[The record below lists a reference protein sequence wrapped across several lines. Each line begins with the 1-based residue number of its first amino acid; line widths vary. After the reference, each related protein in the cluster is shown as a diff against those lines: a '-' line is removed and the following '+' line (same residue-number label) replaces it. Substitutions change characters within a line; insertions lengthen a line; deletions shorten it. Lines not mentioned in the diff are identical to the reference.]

1 MNYPKLMY
9 YPNQIE
15 ANGNIYQINTDY
27 RVALSCFRAIYDD
40 EINDT
45 ERALAVITLLLGKNV
60 YPDDYEQCLEKCA
73 VFLRCGKTQNDNIEE
88 ADMDYLQD
96 EKITKTSIRQCY
108 HLNLNNVEHLHW
120 YEYNELIEGLT
131 EESLLNKIRELRTYD
146 LSDEKDEKRKNKI
159 EKAKQ
164 QVVLHHKKQKLTEEQ
179 VKSIDKFLEL
189 TGIERK

>member
-1 MNYPKLMY
+1 MNYPSKME
-9 YPNQIE
+9 I
-15 ANGNIYQINTDY
+15 NGKIYSINTDY
-27 RVALSCFRAIYDD
+27 RVALSCFRAINDT

-45 ERALAVITLLLGKNV
+45 ERALAIITLLLGKNV
-60 YPDDYEQCLEKCA
+60 DMKDYEQCLQKCA
-73 VFLRCGKTQNDNIEE
+73 VFLRCGKLKNDSPDE

-96 EKITKTSIRQCY
+96 EERIRTSIRQCY
-108 HLNLNNVEHLHW
+108 HLNLNEVNYLHW

-146 LSDEKDEKRKNKI
+146 LSDEKDEKRKNRI

-164 QVVLHHKKQKLTEEQ
+164 QVALHHEKQKLTEEQ

-189 TGIERK
+189 TGIGRK